1 MDKLHLTPSD
11 LDAKGKRAGGFVKSN
26 YKKIISVFLLLMI
39 LLTMVMDLTVDFEIT
54 LMDVGTYATL
64 LTIYVLNLMVNAD
77 DGKDAGKRD
86 ERYIESRDRYK
97 EVVERVIESG
107 RSRYLD
113 FFCRDRREKN
123 LIERRRLVLSRA
135 GIGYGKYL
143 REYIG
148 KAPPT
153 DLPKEKQ
160 RAIMEANAM
169 RMESLTP
176 SMLLTAGKKDESNHI
191 IGEDPRRKYWAT
203 LVARIISSAI
213 LTLII
218 VSPDGSAA
226 GMPTTTR
233 VLAGLVKLSSYVM
246 SGYFGYYTGYNH
258 MAVDVASYTVSQTR
272 LLSEAEQWIGE
283 REKELERAAR
293 GEDEDAIPEGM
304 DALTGDALE
313 KGWIGNGS

>member
-1 MDKLHLTPSD
+1 MDKLHLSPAD

-26 YKKIISVFLLLMI
+26 YKKIISAFLLLMI
-39 LLTMVMDLTVDFEIT
+39 LLTMVMDLTVDLEIT

-64 LTIYVLNLMVNAD
+64 LTIYILNLVVNAD

-86 ERYIESRDRYK
+86 ERYIESQAKYK
-97 EVVERVIESG
+97 EVVERVISSG

-148 KAPPT
+148 KEPPE
-153 DLPKEKQ
+153 DLPKDKQ

-169 RMESLTP
+169 RMETLTP
-176 SMLLTAGKKDESNHI
+176 SMLLTAGKRDEGNHI
-191 IGEDPRRKYWAT
+191 IGEDPKRKYWGT
-203 LVARIISSAI
+203 LIVRIISSAI

-218 VSPDGSAA
+218 ASPDGSSVSA
-226 GMPTTTR
+226 PTVAR
-233 VLAGLVKLSSYVM
+233 VAAGLVKLSSYVV

-258 MAVDVASYTVSQTR
+258 TAVDVASYTVSQTR
-272 LLSEAEQWIGE
+272 LLSEADQWIGE
-283 REKELERAAR
+283 REKELEEAAKAAE
-293 GEDEDAIPEGM
+293 EDEVPDGL
-304 DALTGDALE
+304 DALTGE
-313 KGWIGNGS
+313 QK